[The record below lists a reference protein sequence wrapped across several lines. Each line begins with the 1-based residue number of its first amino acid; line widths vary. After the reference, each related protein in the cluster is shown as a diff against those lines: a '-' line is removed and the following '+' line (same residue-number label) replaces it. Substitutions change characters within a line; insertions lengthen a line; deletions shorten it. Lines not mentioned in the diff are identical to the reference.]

1 MKYEEVKEISSRF
14 EPFDEQCEDIRIDNT
29 KMGDSPEIDYYEVEI
44 NVGESGKSETV
55 VKLIIKDNGEE
66 DEEYGGVF
74 ESWNFFELMEHDAKI
89 LKINNHFSYKELKKA
104 LRNLFTLTL
113 KERERRNKKI
123 IASYI
128 NDYKAEMKNA

>member
-1 MKYEEVKEISSRF
+1 MTYEEVKEISSRF

-66 DEEYGGVF
+66 DDGIYVYKVEGF
-74 ESWNFFELMEHDAKI
+74 LD
-89 LKINNHFSYKELKKA
+89 SYQKQEQQKAYDVCKQIVQDYLNGNLIKSEVKE
-104 LRNLFTLTL
+104 
-113 KERERRNKKI
+113 
-123 IASYI
+123 
-128 NDYKAEMKNA
+128 